1 MDDSGGYLETMA
13 LAPFPLRFVVVT
25 SQNWVS
31 HYFPHVYIYIMIDT
45 VYRCISIY
53 DMYNRSPTISIQYP
67 VNYIFYMY
75 RSSMFP
81 WSSHYIPSMA
91 GGLLLRGPLPH
102 PSHRGAGA
110 RHHDAANLSARG
122 GSHGMAASAFLDGEN
137 QLGIHREFIS
147 GHVPHLC

>member
-1 MDDSGGYLETMA
+1 
-13 LAPFPLRFVVVT
+13 
-25 SQNWVS
+25 
-31 HYFPHVYIYIMIDT
+31 
-45 VYRCISIY
+45 
-53 DMYNRSPTISIQYP
+53 
-67 VNYIFYMY
+67 
-75 RSSMFP
+75 
-81 WSSHYIPSMA
+81 MA